1 MAEKISYSELV
12 NIVEENKLK
21 TRYDVIAYF
30 IGYYETFGKEDF
42 ELINKLYDDMFIS
55 E

>member
-21 TRYDVIAYF
+21 TRYD
-30 IGYYETFGKEDF
+30 
-42 ELINKLYDDMFIS
+42 DMFIS